1 MKISRKEF
9 FKQSLYSLVEAACN
23 VSAALKPPAMVEP
36 VADEEEQVFVPTDR
50 DDRVAVARNDYCLAG
65 RCGCFTCLERC
76 EANAIHLVIGK
87 GIEIDAAVCTGCGT
101 CAYLCP
107 VTPKGVSLRQK

>member
-23 VSAALKPPAMVEP
+23 VSAVLKPPPMVEAVP
-36 VADEEEQVFVPTDR
+36 DEEQVFVPTDR
-50 DDRVAVARNDYCLAG
+50 DDLVAVPRNDYCLAG

-76 EANAIHLVIGK
+76 EANAIRLVIGQ
-87 GIEIDAAVCTGCGT
+87 GIEIDAAGCTGCGT
-101 CAYLCP
+101 CTYVCP